1 MLEQTNAMD
10 SSASVA
16 APNTTGSTQRKCIN
30 NVTILLALSVIQII
44 SGTLFNG
51 FVIIVLTVDRRLR
64 EVPANAML
72 LSLAISDFFACAV
85 VLPYH
90 VYVGILHV
98 NQNEVHLTMLAFSL
112 TVSMVGTVI
121 LTGDRFLAIVYP
133 LRYNI
138 FVTIT
143 RTRNVLISN
152 WFLSSTYSVIFWM
165 AMRFRIQ
172 GIRYFSAL
180 LNVCGIL
187 TTLVLYGVIFRA
199 AFRQIRRIKSNE
211 GNIRRTGLVVFKRTL
226 RSAKTSGSIVF
237 LFTASYLPVF
247 VLAAYNEARS
257 VSVSIF
263 NDHTIWLLCL
273 GFLNS
278 SVNPLVYC
286 MFSEKLRHIILGYWR
301 RLVVARQNTCDV
313 PAASVI

>member
-1 MLEQTNAMD
+1 MN
-10 SSASVA
+10 SSTPVDAR
-16 APNTTGSTQRKCIN
+16 NTTASAQHRCIN
-30 NVTILLALSVIQII
+30 NVTILVVLSVVQII

-51 FVIIVLTVDRRLR
+51 FVIIVLSIDRRLR
-64 EVPANAML
+64 EVPANVIL
-72 LSLAISDFFACAV
+72 LSLAISDFLASAV

-98 NQNEVHLTMLAFSL
+98 NENDVHLTMLVFSL

-121 LTGDRFLAIVYP
+121 LTADRFLAIVYP

-138 FVTIT
+138 LVTIS
-143 RTRNVLISN
+143 RTRNALVSN
-152 WFLSSTYSVIFWM
+152 WLLSATYALIFCV
-165 AMRFRIQ
+165 AMRARLQ
-172 GIRYFSAL
+172 GIRYISAL

-187 TTLVLYGVIFRA
+187 TILVLYAVIFRA
-199 AFRQIRRIKSNE
+199 ACRQIRLIKSNE
-211 GNIRRTGLVVFKRTL
+211 GNIRRTSLVVFKRTL

-237 LFTASYLPVF
+237 LFTASYLP
-247 VLAAYNEARS
+247 LCALGAYNEARS
-257 VSVSIF
+257 VPISIF

-273 GFLNS
+273 AFLNS

-301 RLVVARQNTCDV
+301 RLVGMLARQNTYDV
-313 PAASVI
+313 PPPSVI